1 MGAENLRRVHSVQ
14 PVTALEIEYS
24 LACRSPRMRSFP
36 PLANWASGWR
46 PTGVL
51 GDGLL
56 TGAVTAE
63 SPVPDPLFTP
73 PRLQGENRRHNATA
87 VAPFLEMAMAKDVT
101 PAGLAVAWV
110 LSRGEDIVLVVSINR
125 RDRIPETLAAL
136 LAGLS
141 AEELAALAM
150 LPPGAITGDRYVA
163 ALQDVSAP

>member
-1 MGAENLRRVHSVQ
+1 
-14 PVTALEIEYS
+14 
-24 LACRSPRMRSFP
+24 
-36 PLANWASGWR
+36 
-46 PTGVL
+46 
-51 GDGLL
+51 
-56 TGAVTAE
+56 
-63 SPVPDPLFTP
+63 
-73 PRLQGENRRHNATA
+73 